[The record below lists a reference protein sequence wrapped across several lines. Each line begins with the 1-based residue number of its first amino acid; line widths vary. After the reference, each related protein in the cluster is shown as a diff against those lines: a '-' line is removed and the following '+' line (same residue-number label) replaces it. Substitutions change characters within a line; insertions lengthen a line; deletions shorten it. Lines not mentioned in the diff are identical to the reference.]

1 MKDFFAIEPEK
12 LNENVFDLLGN
23 GWMLV
28 TAGTIDSFNTMTAS
42 WGGMGVLWNKN
53 VCYIVIRP
61 QRHTFSFLEKS
72 PYFTLSFF
80 HEKYRDVLKYCGA
93 RSGRDVNKVKETGVT
108 PLETVNEAVY
118 FLEARLVIEC
128 KKLYFQ
134 DIDPKNFIEGK
145 IADNYPNSDYH
156 RMYIGEIVSMMI
168 K

>member
-1 MKDFFAIEPEK
+1 MKDFFAIEPGK

-28 TAGTIDSFNTMTAS
+28 TAGTISAFNTMTAS

-61 QRHTFSFLEKS
+61 QRHTYTFLEKS
-72 PYFTLSFF
+72 QYFTLSFF
-80 HEKYRDVLKYCGA
+80 HEKYREVLKFCGA
-93 RSGRDVNKVKETGVT
+93 RSGRDVDKMKETGIT
-108 PLETVNEAVY
+108 PVQTANGSVC
-118 FLEARLVIEC
+118 FSEARIVIEC
-128 KKLYFQ
+128 KKVYYQ
-134 DIDPKNFIEGK
+134 DIDPKNFIDESIGK
-145 IADNYPNSDYH
+145 NYPDRDYH

>member
-1 MKDFFAIEPEK
+1 MKDFFPIEPEK

-28 TAGTIDSFNTMTAS
+28 TAGTLSAFNTMTAS

-61 QRHTFSFLEKS
+61 QRHTYTFLEKS
-72 PYFTLSFF
+72 QYFTLSFF
-80 HEKYRDVLKYCGA
+80 HEKYREVLKFCGA
-93 RSGRDVNKVKETGVT
+93 QSGRDVDKMKETGIT
-108 PLETVNEAVY
+108 PVQTANDSVC
-118 FLEARLVIEC
+118 FSEARIVIEC
-128 KKLYFQ
+128 KKVYYQ
-134 DIDPKNFIEGK
+134 DIDPKNFIDESIGK
-145 IADNYPNSDYH
+145 NYPDRDYH